1 MNKHSKHAV
10 QTDCVFIKSHYQ
22 NGAGNFRMSSI
33 HSSEVGST
41 SPLILSKI
49 ISILLA
55 KLDLAAKDNTVLGI
69 FA

>member
-1 MNKHSKHAV
+1 M
-10 QTDCVFIKSHYQ
+10 QTDCVLIKSHYQ
-22 NGAGNFRMSSI
+22 NRAGNNECSFRMSSI
-33 HSSEVGST
+33 HSSEVGFP
-41 SPLILSKI
+41 SPLIPSKI